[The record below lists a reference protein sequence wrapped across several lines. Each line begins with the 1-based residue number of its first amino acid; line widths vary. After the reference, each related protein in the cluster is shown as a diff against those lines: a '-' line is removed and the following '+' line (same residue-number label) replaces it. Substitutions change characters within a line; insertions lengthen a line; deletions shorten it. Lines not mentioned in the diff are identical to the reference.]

1 MPDLAQTI
9 PEVRRANKAQA
20 AHFFDITL
28 PTLEKWIRD
37 GMPIVQRGAR
47 GVSWV
52 LDLLDIA
59 QWRFGAR
66 LPSGEIDPDTL
77 APMERDKWYASE
89 IKRRDLQ
96 KRDRQLLEV
105 GDVEEAVSTAFSA
118 MAQALFA
125 LPDFLERRAGMSPE
139 QAETCQAAI
148 YQTMNDLADRLVE
161 FAPVE
166 GAKAGEGAA

>member
-1 MPDLAQTI
+1 MADLAQTI

-20 AHFFDITL
+20 AQFFDISL

-37 GMPIVQRGAR
+37 GMPTVQRGAR
-47 GVSWV
+47 GISWV

-77 APMERDKWYASE
+77 PPMERDKWYASE
-89 IKRRDLQ
+89 LKRRDLQ
-96 KRDRQLLEV
+96 KRDRELLEAAN
-105 GDVEEAVSTAFSA
+105 VEEAVSTAFAAIS
-118 MAQALFA
+118 QSLFA
-125 LPDFLERRAGMSPE
+125 LPDFLERRAGMTPE

-148 YQTMNDLADRLVE
+148 YESMNDLAERLAE
-161 FAPVE
+161 FAPVDMTEE
-166 GAKAGEGAA
+166 GGE